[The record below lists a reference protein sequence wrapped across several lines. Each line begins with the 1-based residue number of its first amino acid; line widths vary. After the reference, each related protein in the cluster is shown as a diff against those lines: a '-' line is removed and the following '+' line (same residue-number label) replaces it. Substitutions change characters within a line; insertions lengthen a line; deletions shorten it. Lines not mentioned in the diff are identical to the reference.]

1 MQADCHWTK
10 CLPRRNFSRQQLKSN
25 LKKKAKNS
33 SVTFPARQLIL
44 RKWPSTLADLCVD
57 QGDKSTPIQIYDVS
71 FDVFRHLL
79 FHLYWGKFAGG
90 DLKCHAKLIID
101 TADRYSVVDLK
112 LEAEAC
118 LVVENKVKVNRKIPF
133 NYAPGALVNDVLAAM
148 SRGEKKGG
156 TDGDSGRTELIAMR
170 ISELRRKAHEKEL
183 NVDGSREMLIAA
195 LEKDLEEDAEENL

>member
-1 MQADCHWTK
+1 M
-10 CLPRRNFSRQQLKSN
+10 
-25 LKKKAKNS
+25 
-33 SVTFPARQLIL
+33 
-44 RKWPSTLADLCVD
+44 
-57 QGDKSTPIQIYDVS
+57 
-71 FDVFRHLL
+71 
-79 FHLYWGKFAGG
+79 
-90 DLKCHAKLIID
+90 KCHAKLIID

-133 NYAPGALVNDVLAAM
+133 NYAPGALVIDVLAAM

-170 ISELRRKAHEKEL
+170 ISELRRKAHEKGL